1 MDFQSKQ
8 THECKVKVSGKAL
21 RRAKVLERIS
31 GIAGVDAVVE
41 VPFFWVDTEAALAL
55 SVILEKYA
63 KESDSTWSVDSNALP
78 AKDARRLAKRLRY
91 AAQL

>member
-1 MDFQSKQ
+1 MDLQSKQ
-8 THECKVKVSGKAL
+8 THECKIKVSGKAL

-41 VPFFWVDTEAALAL
+41 VPTFWIDTEAALAL

-63 KESDSTWSVDSNALP
+63 KESDLTWSVESDALP